1 MGSWDTGQGLN
12 AVGAY
17 QVSGRPFASGS
28 VNALLGARP
37 GGHEIVFPY
46 VTRWFKVVNNDPL
59 NDCKIAFSLSGM
71 TGSNNY
77 FTVPSLSGSIST
89 AFGNTSNVANSGVL
103 EMKVSSIWV
112 SGSTNVDI
120 VAGLTSIATIRTAT
134 TIGPNWSG
142 SAGVG

>member
-28 VNALLGARP
+28 VNALLGSRP
-37 GGHEIVFPY
+37 GGYEIVFPY
-46 VTRWFKVVNNDPL
+46 VTRWFKVINNDL
-59 NDCKIAFSLSGM
+59 SNDCKVAFSLSGM

-77 FTVPSLSGSIST
+77 FTIPSLSGS
-89 AFGNTSNVANSGVL
+89 ADTSNVANSGVL
-103 EMKVSSIWV
+103 EMKVSSIWI
-112 SGSTNVDI
+112 SGSTNIDI